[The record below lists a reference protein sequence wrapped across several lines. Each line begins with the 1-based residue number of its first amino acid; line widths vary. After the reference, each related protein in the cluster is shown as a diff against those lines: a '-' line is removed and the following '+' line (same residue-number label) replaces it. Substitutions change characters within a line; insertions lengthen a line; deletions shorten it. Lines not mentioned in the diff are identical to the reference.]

1 MSRKIAAVITA
12 ITGDRIIIGEA
23 ELKHAIEEHFQI
35 LPSDI
40 LLELIERILKDPTK
54 IFEEVK
60 LLQYH
65 LFYRLDNRKYLVVIV
80 KKAPT
85 GNYFST
91 MYSTGN
97 SIRNV
102 HKNLKEVKL

>member
-1 MSRKIAAVITA
+1 MSRRIAAVITA

-23 ELKHAIEEHFQI
+23 ELNHAKEEHFSM
-35 LPSDI
+35 LPKDI

-54 IFEEVK
+54 IFEQEK
-60 LLQYH
+60 LHQYL
-65 LFYRLDNRKYLVVIV
+65 LFYRLDNHRYLVVII
-80 KKAPT
+80 KRADT

-97 SIRNV
+97 SIRNS
-102 HKNLKEVKL
+102 HKDLKEVRL